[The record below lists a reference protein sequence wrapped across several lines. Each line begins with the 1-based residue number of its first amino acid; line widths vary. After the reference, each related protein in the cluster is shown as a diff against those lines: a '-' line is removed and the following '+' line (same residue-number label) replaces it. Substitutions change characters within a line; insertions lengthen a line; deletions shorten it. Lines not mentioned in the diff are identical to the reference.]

1 MAHLVGGRVSEGSD
15 FYTLDI
21 IFFFYYFTLFEST
34 TCVSKA
40 HFVCLVACF
49 LLHFKK
55 AVFEKTGNLVI
66 HTVIHIRQ
74 LSFLTHLQQFLPN
87 FFFVVLP
94 SLQVEKLKHCP
105 MPLILD

>member
-21 IFFFYYFTLFEST
+21 SFFFTLFEST

-49 LLHFKK
+49 LLLFEKV
-55 AVFEKTGNLVI
+55 VFEKAENLVTR
-66 HTVIHIRQ
+66 TVIHIRQ
-74 LSFLTHLQQFLPN
+74 LSFLTHLQH
-87 FFFVVLP
+87 FFVVLP
-94 SLQVEKLKHCP
+94 NLQVEKLKHCT
-105 MPLILD
+105 MLLILD